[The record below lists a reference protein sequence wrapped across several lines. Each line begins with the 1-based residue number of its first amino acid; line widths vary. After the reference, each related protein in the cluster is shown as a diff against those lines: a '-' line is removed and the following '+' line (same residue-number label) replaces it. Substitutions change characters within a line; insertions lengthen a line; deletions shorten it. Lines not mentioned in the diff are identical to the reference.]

1 MYVNRFDIISY
12 LLRGLIRRHAVA
24 VTVLVAIWTM
34 CWDNLFTHLREKKNL
49 FDIIKTFILFRPD
62 DIICLLYAYYVCV
75 RVFVCVCLY
84 AVCIFNDNQ
93 DNLVIY

>member
-12 LLRGLIRRHAVA
+12 LLRGFLRRYAVA
-24 VTVLVAIWTM
+24 VTVVAIWTM
-34 CWDNLFTHLREKKNL
+34 CWDNLFTHLREKNL